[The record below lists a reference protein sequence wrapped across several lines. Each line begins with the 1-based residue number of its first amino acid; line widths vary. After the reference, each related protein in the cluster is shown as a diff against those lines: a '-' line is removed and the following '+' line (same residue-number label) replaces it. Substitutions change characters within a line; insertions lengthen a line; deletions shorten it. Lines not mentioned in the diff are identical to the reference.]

1 MIKSIKVMLI
11 PNKKQE
17 QKMFQYV
24 GASRFAYN
32 WCLAEQQENY
42 KNGGKFIQDNEI
54 RKQFTQL
61 KKTEEFAWL
70 NSISNNVTK
79 QAIKDCCDSYKKFFK
94 KQSKFPRFKSK
105 KKSKPSFYQDNCKI
119 RFTDTH
125 VKMEGFTNSKKRNKQ
140 KLNWVKLAEKGKIPT
155 DCKYSNPRITYDG
168 INWWISVGIEYEN
181 TAEIPTNEGIGIDLG
196 IKDLAICSDGN
207 VYKNIN
213 KSKEV
218 KRLKKKRRRLQRQIS
233 RKYEKNK
240 KGGSYRKTSN
250 IKKLEKQLLKINHR
264 LTNIRK
270 NYIHQTTTEIID
282 RKPMFIVLEDLNV
295 VGMVKNKNLAK
306 AIQEQCLYE
315 FYRQIQYKCLWN
327 NIKFVEADRWFP
339 SSKTCS
345 ECGSIKP
352 QLKLSER
359 EYVCEECGCIID
371 RDLNASINLMK
382 YGKQLEIIT

>member
-61 KKTEEFAWL
+61 KKTEGFAWL